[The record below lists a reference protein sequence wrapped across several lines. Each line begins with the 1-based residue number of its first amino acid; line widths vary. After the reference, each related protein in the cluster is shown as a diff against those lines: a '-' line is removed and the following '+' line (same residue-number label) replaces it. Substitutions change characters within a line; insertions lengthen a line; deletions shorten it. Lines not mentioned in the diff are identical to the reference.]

1 MNLAPI
7 VLFVYNR
14 PEHTRKTL
22 EALRL
27 NDLASESILYIYA
40 DGAKQNAYK
49 TQLEALAA
57 TRKVIKEQLWC
68 GDIVLIESQENEGL
82 ANSVISGVTDV
93 IEKHKKVIVLEDD
106 IIVNSGF

>member
-1 MNLAPI
+1 MNIAPI

-40 DGAKQNAYK
+40 DGAKQNASK
-49 TQLEALAA
+49 TQLEAVVA
-57 TRKVIKEQLWC
+57 TRKVIK
-68 GDIVLIESQENEGL
+68 N
-82 ANSVISGVTDV
+82 NYGVV
-93 IEKHKKVIVLEDD
+93 GCIL
-106 IIVNSGF
+106 